1 MNEYDGI
8 NLNNNGEIDEET
20 LSLWDKAVKKSLF
33 RVQLAKLINMKS
45 IITMCVLL
53 VFVILSLK
61 EVLPVKD
68 TFTIILMSVTY
79 FLGYQTKKKAD
90 DK

>member
-1 MNEYDGI
+1 MYDGM
-8 NLNNNGEIDEET
+8 NLNNNGELDDVIQTE
-20 LSLWDKAVKKSLF
+20 WDKAVKKSLF

-53 VFVILSLK
+53 VFVILALK
-61 EVLPVKD
+61 EVLPIKD

>member
-1 MNEYDGI
+1 MYDGM
-8 NLNNNGEIDEET
+8 NLNNNGEFDDVIQTE
-20 LSLWDKAVKKSLF
+20 WDKAVKKSLF

>member
-1 MNEYDGI
+1 MNEYDGM
-8 NLNNNGEIDEET
+8 NLNNNGEFLEEAI
-20 LSLWDKAVKKSLF
+20 KEKSLF
-33 RVQLAKLINMKS
+33 KVQLAKLINMKS

-53 VFVILSLK
+53 VFVILALK
-61 EVLPVKD
+61 EVLPIKD

-90 DK
+90 DNK